1 MPIIEQGA
9 AIADD
14 FVKAARLAG
23 VEIPRSDVQVACL
36 PAPHRPPS
44 SLPAGKLAVYA
55 FMYGGRC
62 LKVGKAGP
70 NSAAR
75 YCGQHYGFNAPSTL
89 ARSLLKYQSDIGV
102 SGLTEQSAKDWIC
115 KHTERFDFLIPSRH
129 GVFALSLLEAFVQC
143 RLQPEFEGFASQRL
157 PSRNMLHPDARG
169 VAVHTQASSSARAD
183 GNER

>member
-1 MPIIEQGA
+1 MSTTERGA
-9 AIADD
+9 VIADD
-14 FVKAARLAG
+14 FAKAAALAG
-23 VEIPRSDVQVACL
+23 VEIPRSDIQVACL

-44 SLPAGKLAVYA
+44 SLPAGKLAVYV
-55 FMYGGRC
+55 FMYGDRC

-75 YCGQHYGFNAPSTL
+75 YCSQHYGFNAPSTL
-89 ARSLLKYQSDIGV
+89 AKSLLKRQSEIGV

-115 KHTERFDFLIPSRH
+115 KQTTRLDFLVPSRH

-157 PSRNMLHPDARG
+157 PSSNTPHTDARE
-169 VAVHTQASSSARAD
+169 VPSSASENAARS
-183 GNER
+183 GEHER